1 MKQIKTFDSFINE
14 SETIK
19 NHSVHGTL
27 RDEMK
32 PFGFMEDAQMMKQF
46 PYLSM
51 LTKGNDYDGI
61 VIKSDSK
68 KTPGKIEWEWSVT
81 KGGKEILAKKFTQ
94 DNSSLMKAEQDGN
107 KVYPM
112 IKKDLS
118 PHLKM
123 IIRPIPNEG

>member
-32 PFGFMEDAQMMKQF
+32 SFGFMEDAQMMKQF

-81 KGGKEILAKKFTQ
+81 KGGKGILAKKFTQ

-112 IKKDLS
+112 IKKDLA

-123 IIRPIPNEG
+123 AIRPIPNEG